1 MTNPV
6 GHNPFEFNP
15 FQSGPV
21 GMPGP
26 PPPMQAPTRPRDEAN
41 VLATLSVVFAF
52 VFAPVGAIL
61 GHLGLS
67 QIRHTGEKGR
77 DRALVGVTLSY
88 VFITVAVVALI
99 VGATLAD
106 DSPTRVA
113 TPTTTTAPT
122 ATTSTPPPPP
132 PTVAPAD
139 LEGLLPSL
147 DDAKN
152 ITGDHDL
159 TVNRTYRQIT
169 RDPNDGSIDRPE
181 CWTVFD
187 EGAPDGYNVP
197 AIAGFISIEYL
208 DVRTATNTWQAA
220 QGVAAFHDAAAA
232 QAQLASLQSQ
242 WRQCG
247 GSTLTATMS
256 GYSFKTAMSVPA
268 DAGNGITTI
277 DLSAL
282 GLPLPILVA
291 RAIAAKNNVV
301 IDVLASSSGV
311 TIDRLHQVA
320 LTITNSILGKIPG

>member
-1 MTNPV
+1 M
-6 GHNPFEFNP
+6 
-15 FQSGPV
+15 
-21 GMPGP
+21 
-26 PPPMQAPTRPRDEAN
+26 RPRDETN

-52 VFAPVGAIL
+52 VLAPVGAIL

-67 QIRHTGEKGR
+67 QIRNTGQKGR

-99 VGATLAD
+99 VGATLTD

-113 TPTTTTAPT
+113 VGTSPTAP
-122 ATTSTPPPPP
+122 STITPPPP
-132 PTVAPAD
+132 PTVAPTA
-139 LEGLLPSL
+139 LEALLPSL

-152 ITGDHDL
+152 ITGDQDL
-159 TVNRTYRQIT
+159 TVKETYRQIT
-169 RDPNDGSIDRPE
+169 RDPADGSIDRPE
-181 CWTVFD
+181 CWAVFD

-197 AIAGFISIEYL
+197 AIAGFFSIEYL
-208 DVRTATNTWQAA
+208 DVHSATNTWQAE

-247 GSTLTATMS
+247 GSTLTATIS
-256 GYSFKTAMSVPA
+256 GYTVKTAMSVPA

-277 DLSAL
+277 DLSTL
-282 GLPLPILVA
+282 GLPLPVA

-301 IDVLASSSGV
+301 VDVLTSSSGAD
-311 TIDRLHQVA
+311 IDRLRQVA
-320 LTITNSILGKIPG
+320 LTITNSILAKIPG